1 MINPIM
7 TNPNISQHKR
17 EQSSTLSKQSVNSS
31 ACVKNRIK
39 REPAEINFCG
49 LFSKTK
55 LSVEEARKAK
65 DAKIAKI
72 QKKLNTDFFNKILTS
87 DKTKKILE
95 TAGGKQALFQ
105 ASFALILTCGFRPL
119 SILLMPSK
127 KNKDDQKYASAHS
140 IASGVIGFIITSI
153 LLAPFNNAFK
163 KVQTKLDEMIQ
174 KGNYLENKEAAS
186 TAKIFVGR
194 LTDWVPAIP
203 KGILTIALIPP
214 ILKYVFG
221 IEKKKHGG
229 KTQEALTKTDYS
241 LLNFK
246 SNKDNKNKI
255 LSEATGGSK

>member
-1 MINPIM
+1 MINLIM
-7 TNPNISQHKR
+7 TNPNISQHKQ
-17 EQSSTLSKQSVNSS
+17 EQSSTLSKRSVSSS
-31 ACVKNRIK
+31 ACVKKNEIK

-49 LFSKTK
+49 LFSKKK
-55 LSVEEARKAK
+55 LSIADARLKK
-65 DAKIAKI
+65 DGKIADI
-72 QKKLNTDFFNKILTS
+72 QKKLNTNFFNRILTS
-87 DKTKKILE
+87 EKTRKVLE

-105 ASFALILTCGFRPL
+105 ASFALVLTCGFRPL

-140 IASGVIGFIITSI
+140 IASGVIGFIITSV

-163 KVQTKLDEMIQ
+163 KVQTKLKDMIE
-174 KGNYLENKEAAS
+174 KGNYLKNEEAAD

-221 IEKKKHGG
+221 IEKKKSGD
-229 KTQEALTKTDYS
+229 KVKADQTKVDYS

-246 SNKDNKNKI
+246 SQDNKAKNVSLDK
-255 LSEATGGSK
+255 GGVR